1 MIQTNT
7 KICNDFWPVE
17 IHQHHFQPGAPC
29 APPPAWYNP
38 HRKIPQRHRHWFPT
52 GWRSPCGAA
61 STRSRVRS
69 LPSTHLE
76 GPKLLGMLTKF
87 WGCWW
92 DFEGFGETFGK
103 SLSGRAVTMADAP
116 TKNWII
122 GFPSDFLWEKL
133 FFAPQTSNSESIQ
146 PLKHF
151 VNISMCPIRSLISK
165 KNVKSIKMSRKDIFK
180 KKLLLKVLSP
190 LIGLKNI
197 IWRFPEMGGYPQ
209 IIHFR
214 IFKKPSSYY
223 WATPYGP
230 IGVPLNLLHQLS
242 PAPSLLRLLHVP
254 WGFQWLSSP
263 PERLPVPPQV
273 PRPPSRNGPPLLPRW
288 NGLGCPAAI
297 PRYRWQKMNFRLND

>member
-17 IHQHHFQPGAPC
+17 IHQHHFQPGAPCAPC

-165 KNVKSIKMSRKDIFK
+165 KKCK
-180 KKLLLKVLSP
+180 K
-190 LIGLKNI
+190 
-197 IWRFPEMGGYPQ
+197 
-209 IIHFR
+209 H
-214 IFKKPSSYY
+214 
-223 WATPYGP
+223 
-230 IGVPLNLLHQLS
+230 
-242 PAPSLLRLLHVP
+242 
-254 WGFQWLSSP
+254 
-263 PERLPVPPQV
+263 
-273 PRPPSRNGPPLLPRW
+273 
-288 NGLGCPAAI
+288 
-297 PRYRWQKMNFRLND
+297 